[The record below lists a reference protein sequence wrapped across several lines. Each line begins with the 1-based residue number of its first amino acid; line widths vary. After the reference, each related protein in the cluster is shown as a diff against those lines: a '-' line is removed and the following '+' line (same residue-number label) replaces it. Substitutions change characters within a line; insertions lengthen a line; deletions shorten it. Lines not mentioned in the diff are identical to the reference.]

1 MWERLLGVVGVLGMG
16 QWERE
21 SNDGSATPEGT
32 TASLRSW
39 RWEEGVRGRGRLSG
53 RCKRERGAGSGHRRG
68 QEGFIWARLWCTVD
82 SAHGRA
88 RVSS

>member
-1 MWERLLGVVGVLGMG
+1 MMARMGTARQAWGGGPSVRERLLGVVGVLGMG

-32 TASLRSW
+32 TAVLQSW

-53 RCKRERGAGSGHRRG
+53 RCKGERESG
-68 QEGFIWARLWCTVD
+68 ETPE
-82 SAHGRA
+82 
-88 RVSS
+88 